1 MAAKTSRKNALGRGL
16 GALLEDSNTIL
27 PDGISSVPNSGAMS
41 EVFLDQIQVNPF
53 QPRTDFDRSAL
64 EELSESIKVQGIIQP
79 ITVRKLNDNEF
90 QLIAG
95 ERRYQ
100 ASKIAGLKTIPAY
113 VRTADDQ
120 QMLEMALIENIQRE
134 NLNPIEE
141 AEGYAILNSQHNL
154 SHDDIAKTI
163 GKKRTTVSNALRLLK
178 LPPEIRK
185 SIRNGKISAGHGRA
199 ILQKKSVPA
208 MENLWKKIINDS
220 LSVRA
225 AEALVKPKLKTRV
238 VKKIKIHKAP
248 ARAIENQLVEI
259 FGTKVKLKPAQ
270 VGGSIEITYFSDDDL
285 ERIIDLLQ
293 SL

>member
-1 MAAKTSRKNALGRGL
+1 MSSKRLGKGINAIINSSSKKGKKTISAPGVSKI
-16 GALLEDSNTIL
+16 LLKDIKPN
-27 PDGISSVPNSGAMS
+27 PD
-41 EVFLDQIQVNPF
+41 
-53 QPRTDFDRSAL
+53 QPRRDFNEKSL
-64 EELSESIKVQGIIQP
+64 EELCSSIKEKGIITP
-79 ITVRKLNDNEF
+79 ITVREHAGAYEI
-90 QLIAG
+90 IAG
-95 ERRYQ
+95 ERRWR
-100 ASKIAGLKTIPAY
+100 AAKKAKLLSVPAY
-113 VRTADDQ
+113 VINIKNAS
-120 QMLEMALIENIQRE
+120 EMMEVALIENIQRE

-185 SIRNGKISAGHGRA
+185 SIRNGRISAGHGRA

-225 AEALVKPKLKTRV
+225 AEALVKPKLKTKI
-238 VKKIKIHKAP
+238 VKKLKIHNAP
-248 ARAIENQLVEI
+248 TRAIENQLVEI